1 MATKTEGEREF
12 RTQPRRRRTPRE
24 KEAFPWSLG
33 IRTLFATPEALSA
46 GKNVVPTA
54 LLVEGGGSL
63 GESTRTARAKRTDT
77 ASRRRA
83 SAADRRTPNRASN

>member
-33 IRTLFATPEALSA
+33 IRTLFATPEALGA
-46 GKNVVPTA
+46 GTSV
-54 LLVEGGGSL
+54 LMRLVEVGGSTTN
-63 GESTRTARAKRTDT
+63 GARCE
-77 ASRRRA
+77 
-83 SAADRRTPNRASN
+83 